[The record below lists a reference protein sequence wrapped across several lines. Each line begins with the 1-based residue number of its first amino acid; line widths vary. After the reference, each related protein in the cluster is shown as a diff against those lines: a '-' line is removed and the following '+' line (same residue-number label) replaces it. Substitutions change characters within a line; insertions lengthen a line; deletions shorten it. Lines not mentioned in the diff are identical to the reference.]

1 MRKGRLILSFT
12 LIIVSIMIV
21 AAINSGQ
28 ELQTIQSEKELYN
41 FYNRG
46 YRKNTMPLYKQILT
60 LPFSIILLDDYM
72 YEPTYQWNDVKTVD
86 DAEATN
92 STGAVSNTQKDYSK
106 TNIQVEGVD
115 EADIIKTD
123 GDYIYSISDK
133 YVVITNVK
141 DKNDIKIE
149 KKLNE
154 NDNEIPIDLIIYK
167 DKLVVIS
174 VEYSRNRRQGKYLWY
189 YPEKNTVVNIYNINN
204 KEKPKL
210 EKNYKINEEYQT
222 TRVIDGKLF
231 VFSNGLLR
239 ENNKKVER
247 EYKEDKETKEIKLNN
262 IKYLKDK
269 KTNVQTIISEV
280 DLNDVKKDVKV
291 SSYLMDMTEAYISK
305 ENIYLLDSNSYD
317 HDEPTVKDILGFKGI
332 FGLNDKI
339 DTYDYQSKTNIYK
352 FNINKNGIK
361 YQTSGSVEGT
371 IVNQYSVDEKDNNLR
386 ISLHKNSGSN
396 VTVLDKNLRIIGQT
410 ENVAEGERMYATRF
424 IGDKAYLVTYK
435 NTDPLFVIDLKNP
448 KNPKVLGELKIPGYS
463 TYLHPYDENHLIGIG
478 METEEVVNRDS
489 QGSVISSWT
498 RTVGM
503 KMSLFDISDVNE
515 PKQVDSTV
523 IGDSRT
529 VSAIL
534 TNPKALLFSKDKNLL
549 AIPVNNY
556 DKDFSSR
563 TSSSTN
569 IETDDYVEEMKDYIA
584 EGYLVYNVDLN
595 GFKLKGSITHKTGEK
610 ENYYYSRSE
619 LLRGV
624 YIDDDLY
631 TVSESAIKVNDLKD
645 LKEISSIKVRKE
657 KGDI

>member
-1 MRKGRLILSFT
+1 MRKGRLILSFS
-12 LIIVSIMIV
+12 LIILSIMIV
-21 AAINSGQ
+21 AAINTGQ
-28 ELQTIQSEKELYN
+28 ELQTIQSEKELYS

-46 YRKNTMPLYKQILT
+46 YKRNKMPLYKEILT
-60 LPFSIILLDDYM
+60 LPFSVFFIDNYY
-72 YEPTYQWNDVKTVD
+72 YETNQWNDVKTVD
-86 DAEATN
+86 GAETT
-92 STGAVSNTQKDYSK
+92 SGTKGTLSDTQKDYSK

-141 DKNDIKIE
+141 DKNNIKIE
-149 KKLNE
+149 KKLNKK
-154 NDNEIPIDLIIYK
+154 DNEIPIDLIIYK
-167 DKLVVIS
+167 NKLVVIS
-174 VEYSRNRRQGKYLWY
+174 VEYSRNTRQGRYLWY
-189 YPEKNTVVNIYNINN
+189 YPERNTVVNIYDITN

-210 EKNYKINEEYQT
+210 EKSYTINEEYQT
-222 TRVIDGKLF
+222 TRAIDGKLY
-231 VFSNGLLR
+231 VFSNGYLR
-239 ENNKKVER
+239 EKNKKVDR
-247 EYKEDKETKEIKLNN
+247 EYKEDKETKEIKLSN

-280 DLNDVKKDVKV
+280 DLNNSKKDVKV

-305 ENIYLLDSNSYD
+305 ENIYLLESNTYD
-317 HDEPTVKDILGFKGI
+317 NNEPTVKDILGFKGI
-332 FGLNDKI
+332 FGLNDKT
-339 DTYDYQSKTNIYK
+339 DNYNYEAKTNIYK
-352 FNINKNGIK
+352 FNINKNGVT
-361 YQTSGSVEGT
+361 YQTSGSVKGS

-386 ISLHKNSGSN
+386 IALHTNDGSN
-396 VTVLDKNLRIIGQT
+396 ITVLDKKLREIGKT
-410 ENVAEGERMYATRF
+410 KNVAEGERMYATRF

-448 KNPKVLGELKIPGYS
+448 KKPKVLGELKIPGYS

-489 QGSVISSWT
+489 QGRVLSSWT
-498 RTVGM
+498 ITVGM

-515 PKQVDSTV
+515 PKQIDSTV

-534 TNPKALLFSKDKNLL
+534 SNPKALLFSKEKNLL

-556 DKDFSSR
+556 DKDFSSSS
-563 TSSSTN
+563 SSSTS
-569 IETDDYVEEMKDYIA
+569 IETDSYVEKMKDYIS
-584 EGYLVYNVDLN
+584 EGYLVYNVDID
-595 GFKLKGSITHKTGEK
+595 GFKLKGSITHETEEK

-624 YIDDDLY
+624 YIDNDLY